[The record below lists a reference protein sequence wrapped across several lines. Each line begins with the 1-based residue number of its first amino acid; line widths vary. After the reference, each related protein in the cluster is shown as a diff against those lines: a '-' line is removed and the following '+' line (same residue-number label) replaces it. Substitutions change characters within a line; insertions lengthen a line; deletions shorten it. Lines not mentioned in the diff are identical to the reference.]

1 MDKID
6 LFNIDVRI
14 LDIFISGPLQIYV
27 SLFLKNI
34 FLKILYVHNGYIK
47 YCI

>member
-6 LFNIDVRI
+6 LFNFDVRI

-27 SLFLKNI
+27 SNTLCL
-34 FLKILYVHNGYIK
+34 
-47 YCI
+47 